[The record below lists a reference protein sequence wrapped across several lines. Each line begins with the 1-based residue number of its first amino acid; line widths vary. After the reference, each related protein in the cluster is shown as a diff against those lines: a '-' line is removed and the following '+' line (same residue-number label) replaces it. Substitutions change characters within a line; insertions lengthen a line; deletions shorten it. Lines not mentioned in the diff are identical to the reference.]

1 MPQLHH
7 VLGDANAVS
16 MANSFCFYFFY
27 FAMWSCQLHAQPSS
41 LTELRTGFEI
51 RVVLVDWLLFK
62 AGETRL
68 PCYFTHHVVTFIS
81 FWQMLLCVC
90 MCVTG
95 TSNIIIDTS
104 LIKKNKNTKK
114 IVKAYTAT
122 YFTWKVRFKPKWGE
136 IISVIIIFIFYFLF
150 FLFLIN
156 KKDFSLIFVI
166 FLWRYSCFRAG
177 GA

>member
-1 MPQLHH
+1 MPQLYH

-16 MANSFCFYFFY
+16 IANSLFFW
-27 FAMWSCQLHAQPSS
+27 FFFLLCGVANSMPNPPS
-41 LTELRTGFEI
+41 LTEFRTGFEI

-90 MCVTG
+90 VCMCVTC
-95 TSNIIIDTS
+95 TSNIIIDTP
-104 LIKKNKNTKK
+104 LIKKNKKTKKK

-136 IISVIIIFIFYFLF
+136 IISVIIIFFNFLF
-150 FLFLIN
+150 SF
-156 KKDFSLIFVI
+156 
-166 FLWRYSCFRAG
+166 
-177 GA
+177 